1 VTAAAPVTA
10 TGIDLFWLPLGAGG
24 HSVRWNGRVYEA
36 ACAVLAHRA
45 ACPLYHS
52 ALRVVLPTGSWTVE
66 MTPVWAAGGRRRGVV
81 AEGPVGARAAG
92 RSRLFRYEVHCWP
105 DGVIADL
112 DEAVGGPVRVSS
124 APEACRRL
132 LAVLPGVPRPVW
144 GRDELQAGEMWN
156 SNSVT
161 AWALSRSGVDA
172 ASVCPPAGGRAPG
185 WAAGVVV
192 AGRHDEARPTRS
204 R

>member
-1 VTAAAPVTA
+1 
-10 TGIDLFWLPLGAGG
+10 
-24 HSVRWNGRVYEA
+24 VYEA
-36 ACAVLAHRA
+36 ACAALAHRA

-52 ALRVVLPTGSWTVE
+52 ALRVGLPTGSWTVE
-66 MTPVWAAGGRRRGVV
+66 MTPVWAAGGSRHGVV
-81 AEGPVGARAAG
+81 AEGPVGARVAG
-92 RSRLFRYEVHCWP
+92 RSRLFRYEVHCWR

-124 APEACRRL
+124 DPEACRRL
-132 LAVLPGVPRPVW
+132 LAVLPEVPCPVW

-161 AWALSRSGVDA
+161 AWALARSGVDVV
-172 ASVCPPAGGRAPG
+172 SLRPPAGGRAPG
-185 WAAGVVV
+185 WGAGLVV
-192 AGRHDEARPTRS
+192 AGRHDGARPTHS